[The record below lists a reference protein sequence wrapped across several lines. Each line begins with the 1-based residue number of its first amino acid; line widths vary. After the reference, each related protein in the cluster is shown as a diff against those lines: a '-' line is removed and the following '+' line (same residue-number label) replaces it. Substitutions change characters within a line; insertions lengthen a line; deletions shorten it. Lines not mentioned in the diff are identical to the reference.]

1 MEYITVNLRN
11 PLSVERGNR
20 KKQELLE
27 KGLKIQ
33 KEVKGS
39 RTLKY
44 ILN

>member
-11 PLSVERGNR
+11 PLSIERGSR

-27 KGLKIQ
+27 KGLKVQQEI
-33 KEVKGS
+33 KGS

-44 ILN
+44 ILD